1 MVVMMQHI
9 PDFLRETAPPP
20 CLCSLP
26 VYSVVLALIVATV
39 GRRRRGYCELGV
51 LWDVVALGCRDA
63 LELVVCGVALCV
75 DACGGVGG
83 GAFEKVVVAGLLV
96 GAVEGGEVGL
106 VGGRGLCVVG

>member
-1 MVVMMQHI
+1 MMVMVQHI
-9 PDFLRETAPPP
+9 PNLLRETAPPP
-20 CLCSLP
+20 CLCVLL
-26 VYSVVLALIVATV
+26 VYSVVLSFVVATV
-39 GRRRRGYCELGV
+39 GRRRRGYCDLGV
-51 LWDVVALGCRDA
+51 LWGIVALGCGDA

-83 GAFEKVVVAGLLV
+83 GAFEKVVVVGLLV